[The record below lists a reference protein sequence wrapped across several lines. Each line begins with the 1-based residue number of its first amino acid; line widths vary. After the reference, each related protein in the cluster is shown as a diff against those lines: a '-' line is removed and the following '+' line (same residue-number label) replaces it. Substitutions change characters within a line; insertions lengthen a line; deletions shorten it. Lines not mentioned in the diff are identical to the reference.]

1 MGVSRSCVGG
11 TVRTAYRVHG
21 GASARTRDAYI
32 YISGDEVV
40 HTASIMYE
48 PNAYQ
53 ASQQLDTMES
63 VRERSRAISKL
74 ADSGHTVRG
83 YIEIYIGIFSG
94 NLTPFGKQSRPS
106 LLDLPLRT

>member
-1 MGVSRSCVGG
+1 MVLNRRHGRAWVCREAASEVPCAQRIEC
-11 TVRTAYRVHG
+11 TVARVRVHG
-21 GASARTRDAYI
+21 THI

-83 YIEIYIGIFSG
+83 
-94 NLTPFGKQSRPS
+94 
-106 LLDLPLRT
+106 

>member
-1 MGVSRSCVGG
+1 M
-11 TVRTAYRVHG
+11 RTAYRVHG

-83 YIEIYIGIFSG
+83 YIHNKTRFNYDLRGILVKFFKHSVPQ
-94 NLTPFGKQSRPS
+94 NHQNEV
-106 LLDLPLRT
+106 

>member
-1 MGVSRSCVGG
+1 MRSV
-11 TVRTAYRVHG
+11 YRVYG
-21 GASARTRDAYI
+21 GASALTRDACI
-32 YISGDEVV
+32 YINGDEVV

-74 ADSGHTVRG
+74 ADRGDTVRG
-83 YIEIYIGIFSG
+83 
-94 NLTPFGKQSRPS
+94 
-106 LLDLPLRT
+106 

>member
-1 MGVSRSCVGG
+1 MVLDRRHGRAWVCREAASEV

-83 YIEIYIGIFSG
+83 
-94 NLTPFGKQSRPS
+94 
-106 LLDLPLRT
+106 